1 MSYDPQSFDRF
12 AEEYDFMASRDES
25 RYGFFFE
32 NFSQGRSKALDVG
45 CGTGGLA
52 LDLSKH
58 YESVLAIDISE
69 PMLEVARRK
78 RSAPNIDYC
87 RMDANGLKSAPE
99 FDLIVSSTTFH
110 HLQDM
115 GTTLKALKSALKPG
129 GRLVVVD
136 AVCKT
141 LKIPKYV
148 IVLSPFRDFFLD
160 CPRYGIRSSIS
171 LLRFRLS
178 RPWLEH
184 LASDTYLSEE
194 GFRDVYGRAL
204 PGAKFT
210 RLDNFMGV
218 VWEAPPN

>member
-1 MSYDPQSFDRF
+1 MSYNPQSFDRF
-12 AEEYDFMASRDES
+12 AEDYDFMASLEGQYD
-25 RYGFFFE
+25 YFLE
-32 NFSQGRSKALDVG
+32 NLSQGRSRALDVG

-58 YESVLAIDISE
+58 YESVLSIDISE
-69 PMLEVARRK
+69 PMLAIARYK
-78 RSAPNIDYC
+78 RSAPNIEY
-87 RMDANGLKSAPE
+87 RIMDANGLKLAPE

-110 HLQDM
+110 HLQDI
-115 GTTLKALKSALKPG
+115 GTMLNALKSALKPG

-136 AVCKT
+136 VVCKT

-148 IVLSPFRDFFLD
+148 IVLGPFRDFFLD
-160 CPRYGIRSSIS
+160 CPRYGIRSSIR
-171 LLRFRLS
+171 LLRFHLS

-218 VWEAPPN
+218 VWEASSN